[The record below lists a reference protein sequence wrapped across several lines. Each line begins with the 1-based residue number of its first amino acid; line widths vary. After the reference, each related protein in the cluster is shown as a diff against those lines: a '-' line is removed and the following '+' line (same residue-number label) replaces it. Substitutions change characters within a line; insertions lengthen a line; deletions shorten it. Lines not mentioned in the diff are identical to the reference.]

1 MFLKVL
7 LVHEDIRI
15 IRVHSKDSTDIEF
28 VSLIRFLQSLIK
40 ISI

>member
-7 LVHEDIRI
+7 LVHEDLRI
-15 IRVHSKDSTDIEF
+15 IRVDSRDSANIEF
-28 VSLIRFLQSLIK
+28 VFLIPFLQSSSK